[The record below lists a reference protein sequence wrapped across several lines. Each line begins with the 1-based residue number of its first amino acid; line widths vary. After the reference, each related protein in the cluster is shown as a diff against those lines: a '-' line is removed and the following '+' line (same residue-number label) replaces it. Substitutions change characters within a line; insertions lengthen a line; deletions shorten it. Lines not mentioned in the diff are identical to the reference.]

1 MNIIDYGGFI
11 EDCFIG
17 GLYSGF
23 LVLRATC
30 SRDQILL
37 SMVRIENWNKTMS
50 FGVFELVLI
59 VVDGECDGAYG

>member
-1 MNIIDYGGFI
+1 MNIIDFDGFI
-11 EDCFIG
+11 EDCLFG

-37 SMVRIENWNKTMS
+37 TMGRIGNWNKTV
-50 FGVFELVLI
+50 VF
-59 VVDGECDGAYG
+59 

>member
-11 EDCFIG
+11 EVYFIE

-23 LVLRATC
+23 LVLRPHL

-37 SMVRIENWNKTMS
+37 TMVRIGNYNKTLS
-50 FGVFELVLI
+50 F
-59 VVDGECDGAYG
+59 

>member
-11 EDCFIG
+11 EGCFIE

-23 LVLRATC
+23 LVLRATF

-37 SMVRIENWNKTMS
+37 SMVRIGNWNKTLS
-50 FGVFELVLI
+50 FGGLELVL
-59 VVDGECDGAYG
+59 VVIEGE